1 MSLWLIYKYKKAL
14 IMNNVL
20 LILLSAVLTAVGQ
33 VLFKYGMQPFSE
45 TEFSYD
51 SLPRLLWQILLSPS
65 IIFGFIAFGLG
76 AVLWLFALAKAELS
90 YAVPFAS
97 LSYILILLAGVVLF
111 REPLTAVKVTGTLL
125 IAAGVVLIS
134 WK

>member
-1 MSLWLIYKYKKAL
+1 
-14 IMNNVL
+14 MNNVF

-45 TEFSYD
+45 TEFSAD
-51 SLPRLLWQILLSPS
+51 ALPRLLWQILFSPS
-65 IIFGFIAFGLG
+65 IICGFIAFGAG

-90 YAVPFAS
+90 YAVPLAS
-97 LSYILILLAGVVLF
+97 VTYILILLAGIVLF
-111 REPLTAVKVTGTLL
+111 REPLTAAKAAGTLL

>member
-1 MSLWLIYKYKKAL
+1 
-14 IMNNVL
+14 MNNVL
-20 LILLSAVLTAVGQ
+20 LILLSAILTATGQ
-33 VLFKYGMQPFSE
+33 ILFKYGMQRFSE
-45 TEFSYD
+45 TEFTYD

-65 IIFGFIAFGLG
+65 IICGFIAFGLG

-97 LSYILILLAGVVLF
+97 VTYILILLAGVFLF
-111 REPLTAVKVTGTLL
+111 REPLTGVKVMGTLL